1 MLQWLIIG
9 ALYFVGFGFFGL
21 IGGLGSAGDAI
32 RSWGESAAAR
42 HSRAASSS

>member
-9 ALYFVGFGFFGL
+9 LLYALGFGFFGL
-21 IGGLGSAGDAI
+21 IGGLGSAGEAF

-42 HSRAASSS
+42 RGRASSS